1 MHHITTESWIWSTS
15 AKSARN
21 PWISKLS
28 PPALGWPHVTTDLS
42 ARMAANAPPFAGWIC
57 STCLS
62 SSLTA
67 ELSPPWSGE
76 PHVTTDLFSRMV
88 AKAPSVEWTFFT
100 FSRNRAEMCSRHR
113 IVDCP
118 TWPQIHLLG
127 LQQMQKPWLG
137 RTLCRQRCGLE
148 CHRHNVQSPMSCD
161 DPVASMAPQCKS
173 SVHRSELWA
182 NDCTDVITVSN
193 PHTLQRLL
201 WILQDASLC
210 SDKPE
215 FTAGSFRKRP
225 PRLFFSNAPRS
236 RTQVLQEP
244 PFCHLAR
251 SCSPATFPE

>member
-1 MHHITTESWIWSTS
+1 
-15 AKSARN
+15 
-21 PWISKLS
+21 
-28 PPALGWPHVTTDLS
+28 
-42 ARMAANAPPFAGWIC
+42 
-57 STCLS
+57 
-62 SSLTA
+62 
-67 ELSPPWSGE
+67 
-76 PHVTTDLFSRMV
+76 
-88 AKAPSVEWTFFT
+88 
-100 FSRNRAEMCSRHR
+100 MCSRHR

-137 RTLCRQRCGLE
+137 RTLCRQRRGLE

-225 PRLFFSNAPRS
+225 PRLFFSNAHGRGLRYFKNLLFATWQGHVHPQHFQNKSESTLDCPDWAHHNLSQEGKEIIGWSVFRIAAATLFSGYFMVLAMVPHVRTILVLSPSLPVPSQFWS
-236 RTQVLQEP
+236 RKSNLLLLLYTS
-244 PFCHLAR
+244 H
-251 SCSPATFPE
+251 